1 MSGNLWIWF
10 TEHLVNES
18 QFVSINNT
26 QLYLLPELSGVRQ
39 GSILGPLMFILY
51 MNDLPDAIHWSKVLL
66 FADDTI
72 CFKQIKS
79 PIDQQHLQLDL
90 DNLASWSIS
99 SYLSFNSSKSTHVSL
114 NRTPTSYNIR
124 NDPITTTHNHKD
136 LGIIISCNL
145 NWNLHHDTILRKAYR
160 TLGLVQRT
168 YSVTI
173 PSSAKVKLYIS
184 IIRLLFT
191 HVAIPLIKDI
201 KKLEQL
207 HCRAT
212 KYILNDYVSNYKTR
226 LMYLRI
232 LSSMYIFDILFL
244 INNPTNNFNINN
256 YISFSTSNTRTRGT
270 KLRHNISSTN
280 KE

>member
-1 MSGNLWIWF
+1 
-10 TEHLVNES
+10 
-18 QFVSINNT
+18 
-26 QLYLLPELSGVRQ
+26 
-39 GSILGPLMFILY
+39 
-51 MNDLPDAIHWSKVLL
+51 
-66 FADDTI
+66 
-72 CFKQIKS
+72 
-79 PIDQQHLQLDL
+79 
-90 DNLASWSIS
+90 
-99 SYLSFNSSKSTHVSL
+99 
-114 NRTPTSYNIR
+114 
-124 NDPITTTHNHKD
+124 
-136 LGIIISCNL
+136 
-145 NWNLHHDTILRKAYR
+145 
-160 TLGLVQRT
+160 VQRT

-280 KE
+280 KEWHFYFNRISRLWNSILIIDLNLPVDTIKTHISGITLLQIFNQTAPINFTISVPVAPVHPTIS